1 VFTGDGVRVN
11 WPASSDKNVIGYHV
25 YRAPVSARS
34 HWARSFN
41 PMDFDRT
48 LKRITTE
55 PVKGTEFLDKAVEIK
70 GPASELEWPDSFVY
84 AVRAVN
90 SWGLEG
96 GQGPTTLAVPDAPG
110 LVRVIPWLDGRR
122 LVMWSPGRGQGVSG
136 YFVTRQDD
144 WNRKYGFRW
153 HAAPQ
158 ATFGFWDGIDFPTA
172 DRRRYYVSGVDVLG
186 TVGIPSSGAWS
197 HGFP

>member
-1 VFTGDGVRVN
+1 
-11 WPASSDKNVIGYHV
+11 
-25 YRAPVSARS
+25 
-34 HWARSFN
+34 
-41 PMDFDRT
+41 M
-48 LKRITTE
+48 
-55 PVKGTEFLDKAVEIK
+55 
-70 GPASELEWPDSFVY
+70 
-84 AVRAVN
+84 RAVN

-122 LVMWSPGRGQGVSG
+122 LVMWSPSRGHGVSG

-158 ATFGFWDGIDFPTA
+158 VTFGFWDGVQFPTA
-172 DRRRYYVSGVDVLG
+172 DRRRYYVSGVDILG